1 MSTAATIAAIDAA
14 IGTLSAVV
22 NLVGASQTVS
32 AAIAAR
38 IAEGR
43 DWTDAERAAVQAELE
58 SAKAYAARQIQ
69 EAGG

>member
-1 MSTAATIAAIDAA
+1 MSIVATIATIDAA
-14 IGTLSAVV
+14 IGVLSGVI

-43 DWTDAERAAVQAELE
+43 DWTDEERAAVQAEME
-58 SAKAYAARQIQ
+58 GAKAYAAQQI
-69 EAGG
+69 AAAP